1 MLKTICLF
9 YKQSVYSM
17 IQHTIVM
24 YCCHTYML
32 HWNDYKIILRQLKRR
47 HYYQYY
53 FVFHFLCKT
62 LWNAAYYVKC
72 FITHQVYAIIL
83 IKLVWIKKK
92 DWRFLRSRKS
102 NDRQYNVKTKGKR
115 TMSGRSYTTE
125 KTECQAPPPPPP
137 RIKLGVPQVL
147 FII

>member
-92 DWRFLRSRKS
+92 DWSTQVRLCQVPV
-102 NDRQYNVKTKGKR
+102 NNQYILIYGGTYILGL
-115 TMSGRSYTTE
+115 MFILPHYW
-125 KTECQAPPPPPP
+125 PL
-137 RIKLGVPQVL
+137 KLE
-147 FII
+147 IW